1 MITSFRENSGPL
13 VRDSSSTETSVG
25 IEVSCNTCYL
35 KGQASVSLTINESFN
50 TSQVVEQVETGIEN
64 TLDSIQTYVRN
75 VSSAI
80 ADGFLELDFDFDDI
94 PPPDIDFNVDI
105 ESLPD
110 VQLKLELDELEI
122 FMEMTTTLS
131 GGVTYTLN
139 LYSSVTPLGG
149 AVQGL
154 GTVGLV
160 FSIDL
165 ILSVESEVQI
175 ANGFHIKLDDGVLI
189 DIALFSKK
197 VSQLALYV
205 SILLA
210 T

>member
-1 MITSFRENSGPL
+1 M
-13 VRDSSSTETSVG
+13 
-25 IEVSCNTCYL
+25 
-35 KGQASVSLTINESFN
+35 SLTINESFN
-50 TSQVVEQVETGIEN
+50 TSQVLEQVEAGIEN

-75 VSSAI
+75 VSSEI

-94 PPPDIDFNVDI
+94 PPPAIDFNVDI

-122 FMEMTTTLS
+122 FMDMTTTLS

-139 LYSSVTPLGG
+139 LYSSITPLGG
-149 AVQGL
+149 AIQGL
-154 GTVGLV
+154 GTIGLV

-175 ANGFHIKLDDGVLI
+175 ANGFHIKLDDGILI

-197 VSQLALYV
+197 ISQLALYV
-205 SILLA
+205 SILLGI
-210 T
+210 